1 MLKIFSFLS
10 FLVFACPVFSVA
22 RTEPFEMDEGMAAFN
37 NDDWKQAVEYLTIAA
52 QKDPSLWKAYQY
64 LAYAYY
70 EQHNL
75 SQALAACDKS
85 LALKPDNGD
94 LPGFRKKVEKEIEAA
109 AATPLP
115 PWEAPHPPEISSGYP
130 DNCKTLYVG
139 VGISSPYDPSNFK
152 SEFVPGYSAG
162 GGVGLGLS
170 KIFSLILDLQV
181 NDFPLSN
188 NDFPGKAVAGG
199 QITDIVATLNAKFRF
214 IPEDNPVV
222 PYGVV
227 GLGMGFYNEAPA
239 TVTSLSPLSTTTY
252 SGSSSTDA
260 CFRLALG
267 VDIKLQPGQ
276 YIFVE
281 SNGISTST
289 GFEDITYNI
298 LRAGFISIMDGGPPG
313 SPTSR

>member
-1 MLKIFSFLS
+1 MFLIFAYPI
-10 FLVFACPVFSVA
+10 FAIA
-22 RTEPFEMDEGMAAFN
+22 GTEPFEMNEGISAFD
-37 NDDWKQAVEYLTIAA
+37 NDDWKQAVEYLTIAV

-75 SQALAACDKS
+75 AQSLAACDKS

-94 LPGFRKKVEKEIEAA
+94 LPGFRNKVQKDIDAA
-109 AATPLP
+109 SATPLP
-115 PWEAPHPPEISSGYP
+115 PWQAPSAPGISSGYP
-130 DNCKTLYVG
+130 DNCKTLYAS
-139 VGISSPYDPSNFK
+139 VGISSPYDPANFK
-152 SEFVPGYSAG
+152 SGFVPGYSAG

-181 NDFPLSN
+181 NDFPLSSK
-188 NDFPGKAVAGG
+188 DFPGENIEGG
-199 QITDIVATLNAKFRF
+199 DITDIIATLNAKFRF
-214 IPEDNPVV
+214 IPDDNPVV

-227 GLGMGFYNEAPA
+227 GLGLSLYDEAPA
-239 TVTSLSPLSTTTY
+239 TVTSLGFPPSSTAY
-252 SGSSSTDA
+252 SGSSSASA

-267 VDIKLQPGQ
+267 IDIKLQPGQ

-281 SNGISTST
+281 SNGIAAST

-298 LRAGFISIMDGGPPG
+298 VRVGFISIMDGGPPV
-313 SPTSR
+313 SPTSQ